1 MPDAPH
7 ASSYTVVVAAQLP
20 AALAESMAR
29 LDQQSVDEL
38 GLTDATLREFGDR
51 FCSEADISG
60 DVVAVHDDAVIGMVL
75 VYRRALPRAGQPVVL
90 GGIGSV
96 YVAPAQRGRGIARRL
111 VQTAM
116 SELARAG
123 CDLAF
128 LCADLQNPQLL
139 RLYGGVGF
147 VALGRP
153 YTYAG
158 ASGARYSGE
167 DGMLAP
173 VCSPAIFAELLH
185 QAEPLE
191 IGRGNW

>member
-1 MPDAPH
+1 
-7 ASSYTVVVAAQLP
+7 
-20 AALAESMAR
+20 
-29 LDQQSVDEL
+29 
-38 GLTDATLREFGDR
+38 
-51 FCSEADISG
+51 
-60 DVVAVHDDAVIGMVL
+60 VAVHDDAVIGMVL
-75 VYRRALPRAGQPVVL
+75 AYRLELPRAGPPVVL

-96 YVAPAQRGRGIARRL
+96 CVAPDHRGRGIARRL
-111 VQTAM
+111 VQAAM

-123 CDLAF
+123 CDVAF

-147 VALGRP
+147 VPLRRP
-153 YTYAG
+153 YTYTG
-158 ASGARYSGE
+158 ISGARYSGE

-173 VCSPAIFAELLH
+173 SGSPALFTELLD